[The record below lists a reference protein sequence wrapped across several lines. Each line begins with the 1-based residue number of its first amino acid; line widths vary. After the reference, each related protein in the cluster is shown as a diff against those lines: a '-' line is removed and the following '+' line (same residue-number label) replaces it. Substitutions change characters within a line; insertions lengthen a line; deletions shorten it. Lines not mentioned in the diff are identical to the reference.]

1 MPLASAGTASVHG
14 QESSAINA
22 RKLVRLA
29 GVVLLALAIA
39 VPLAA
44 QQGNLDELNA
54 RVIELYRA
62 RKFLEAVPVAE
73 EAIRV
78 AEATFGK
85 DHPKLATAVNNL
97 AVLYDSQGEYVKAE
111 PLYKQALEIRQKA
124 LGENDPAVATTLNDL
139 ATMYT
144 DQGRFAEAEG
154 MLQRAL
160 AIREKAYGPEHS
172 SVATSLNDL
181 AVLYKSEGKY
191 ADAEPLLRRALAIWE
206 KTLGPDHPDLATSL
220 NNLAVLYDTQG
231 KYVEA
236 EPLYKRALAIREKAL
251 GPEHPSVAN
260 TLNDLATMY
269 VDQARYADAEPMLRR
284 ALAIREKALGADSG
298 PVAISLNDLAML
310 YKSEGKYADAQPLLE
325 RALAIRRRILS
336 PDSPELATSL
346 NNLAAVYNAQ
356 GKFDEAEPLFLRAL
370 EIREKTLGPNDPRF
384 ATQLSNMAEMYRD
397 RGKYIEAEPR
407 FLHVL
412 NIREKVLGPEHPD
425 VVSSLNNLAAVYTA
439 EGRYAEA
446 IPLLQRVIAILE
458 KTLGAKH
465 PSIANSLIDLAR
477 LYREQGK
484 YAEAEAF
491 YKRALAI
498 REEALGSDSPALVI
512 PLNTLGELY
521 RLQGHYSEAEQ
532 RFQRALDIG
541 TKRLGQEHPSV
552 ATSLN
557 SLAETYLAQ
566 GKLADAE
573 PLLQRALAI
582 RIKALGPD
590 HAETGT
596 TLENLGLAYYGLKQ
610 PREAEGYFDRR
621 LQNLA
626 KQFDEHFAHMSEKE
640 RLEFFDRVATAFPVY
655 FSFCFTN
662 WEQNPA
668 LVGKMYDVLLWEKGL
683 VARTIGAMRE
693 RIAASGDKKAMDLLE
708 KLTAKRAELAA
719 LSGAQPA
726 DREQWSKTLERLN
739 EEANYLE
746 RELAERS
753 GALGE
758 QKVLARFTWREVQGQ
773 LKPDEA
779 AIEYIRFRFH
789 DGRKWTDT
797 YEYAALVARP
807 GSATAPTLVAL
818 GKASQLEGTPF
829 EEYRKRTST
838 KAGSAPA
845 SGPGLYQAFWKPLE
859 TALAGV
865 RRIYLSPDGIL
876 DQVSLAV
883 VADESGRLLLEKY
896 DLRTVSSTQDL
907 LREKHK
913 PARDLAVLIGN
924 PDFDLGASQ
933 KEAPAPPEEQ
943 GDKSGRAISTTPTV
957 RHSREQRILP
967 LPATQ
972 AEVNALASLLQGHHW
987 TVRVYAREKAL
998 KETLKRVKNPR
1009 VLHVATQSFNLPLP
1023 KEKSSAGATDRPAVL
1038 EDPMLRSGLYFAGA
1052 NRTLSG
1058 GIVGAGVDD
1067 GILTAYEATELDL
1080 HGTELVVLSAS
1091 ESGLGQAMSG
1101 EGVFGLRRALLEAG
1115 AEAVLVSMWNVPD
1128 KETQELMTLF
1138 YQKWLAG
1145 RDKHEA
1151 LREAQLEMRSRVKA
1165 RYGGDR
1171 PALWGAFVLLGR

>member
-1 MPLASAGTASVHG
+1 MKRRKQPDYSEAKALFSREISRAKMPPASAGTASVHG
-14 QESSAINA
+14 HESPAINA
-22 RKLVRLA
+22 RKFVGLA

-39 VPLAA
+39 MPVAA

-144 DQGRFAEAEG
+144 DQSRFAEAEG

-220 NNLAVLYDTQG
+220 NNLAV
-231 KYVEA
+231 
-236 EPLYKRALAIREKAL
+236 
-251 GPEHPSVAN
+251 
-260 TLNDLATMY
+260 
-269 VDQARYADAEPMLRR
+269 
-284 ALAIREKALGADSG
+284 
-298 PVAISLNDLAML
+298 L

-477 LYREQGK
+477 LYREQEK

-491 YKRALAI
+491 YQRSLAI

-532 RFQRALDIG
+532 R
-541 TKRLGQEHPSV
+541 
-552 ATSLN
+552 
-557 SLAETYLAQ
+557 
-566 GKLADAE
+566 
-573 PLLQRALAI
+573 LQRALVSGP
-582 RIKALGPD
+582 KALGPG

-610 PREAEGYFDRR
+610 PRQAEEYFDRR

-640 RLEFFDRVATAFPVY
+640 RLEFFDKVATAFPVY

-726 DREQWSKTLERLN
+726 DREQWRKTLERLN

-789 DGRKWTDT
+789 DGKKWTDT
-797 YEYAALVARP
+797 YEYAALVVRP
-807 GSATAPTLVAL
+807 GSTTAPTLVAL
-818 GKASQLEGTPF
+818 GDTGKLEAAPL
-829 EEYRKRTST
+829 EEYHMRTST
-838 KAGSAPA
+838 KGGSAPA

-943 GDKSGRAISTTPTV
+943 GDKSGRAIFTTTTV

-1023 KEKSSAGATDRPAVL
+1023 KEKSSRGPTERPAVL

-1058 GIVGAGVDD
+1058 GIVGASVDD
-1067 GILTAYEATELDL
+1067 GILTAYEAAELDL
-1080 HGTELVVLSAS
+1080 HGTELVVLSAG

-1145 RDKHEA
+1145 KDKHEA

>member
-1 MPLASAGTASVHG
+1 MG
-14 QESSAINA
+14 
-22 RKLVRLA
+22 LA
-29 GVVLLALAIA
+29 GVMLLALAIA

-85 DHPKLATAVNNL
+85 DHPKLATAINNL
-97 AVLYDSQGEYVKAE
+97 AILYDSQGEYVKAE

-124 LGENDPAVATTLNDL
+124 LGETDPAVATTLNDL

-172 SVATSLNDL
+172 AVATSLNDL
-181 AVLYKSEGKY
+181 AVLYKAEGKY

-231 KYVEA
+231 KYVDA

-284 ALAIREKALGADSG
+284 ALAIREKALGAYSG
-298 PVAISLNDLAML
+298 PVAISLNDLGML
-310 YKSEGKYADAQPLLE
+310 YRAQGKYAESEPLLE
-325 RALAIRRRILS
+325 RALAIRRKILS
-336 PDSPELATSL
+336 SDSPELATSL
-346 NNLAAVYNAQ
+346 NNLAVVYNSQ

-370 EIREKTLGPNDPRF
+370 EIREKTLGPNDPKF
-384 ATQLSNMAEMYRD
+384 ATQLSNLAEMYVD
-397 RGKYIEAEPR
+397 RGKYAEAEPL
-407 FLHVL
+407 FLRVL
-412 NIREKVLGPEHPD
+412 NIRERVLGLEHAD
-425 VVSSLNNLAAVYTA
+425 AVSSRKNLAAVYKA

-446 IPLLQRVIAILE
+446 EPLLRQVVAILE
-458 KTLGAKH
+458 KSLGRPDH
-465 PSIANSLIDLAR
+465 PYLANSLNDLAQM
-477 LYREQGK
+477 YKEQGK
-484 YAEAEAF
+484 YSQAESG
-491 YKRALAI
+491 YQRALSI
-498 REEALGSDSPALVI
+498 QEKALGSDNPALVI

-521 RLQGHYSEAEQ
+521 KLQGNYPEAEKQ
-532 RFQRALDIG
+532 FQRALAIG
-541 TKRLGQEHPSV
+541 TKHLGQDHPSV

-557 SLAETYLAQ
+557 SLAEVYLAQ
-566 GKLADAE
+566 GKLAEAE

-582 RIKALGPD
+582 RTKALGPD

-596 TLENLGLAYYGLKQ
+596 ILENLGLAYYGLKR
-610 PREAEGYFDRR
+610 PREAEEYFDRR

-626 KQFDEHFAHMSEKE
+626 KQFDEHFGRMSEKE
-640 RLEFFDRVATAFPVY
+640 RLAFLNKVAMAFPTY
-655 FSFCFTN
+655 FSFCFSYRD
-662 WEQNPA
+662 QNPGLA
-668 LVGKMYDVLLWEKGL
+668 GKMYDVLLWEKGL
-683 VARTIGAMRE
+683 VTRTIGAMRE

-708 KLTAKRAELAA
+708 KLTVKRAELAA
-719 LSGAQPA
+719 LSGAEPA
-726 DREQWSKTLERLN
+726 EREQWRKTLERLN

-758 QKVLARFTWREVQGQ
+758 PKAPARFTWGEVQKLLRPG
-773 LKPDEA
+773 ET
-779 AIEYIRFRFH
+779 AIEIAHFQFH
-789 DGRKWTDT
+789 DGKKWTDT
-797 YEYAALVARP
+797 YEYAALVVRP

-818 GKASQLEGTPF
+818 GDAGKLEVAPI
-829 EEYRKRTST
+829 EEYHMRTST
-838 KAGSAPA
+838 KGGSAPA
-845 SGPGLYQAFWKPLE
+845 RPGLYEAFWKPLE
-859 TALAGV
+859 PTLAGA

-876 DQVSLAV
+876 DQVSFAV
-883 VADESGRLLLEKY
+883 AADESGRLLMEKY
-896 DLRTVSSTQDL
+896 DLRLVSSTREL
-907 LREKHK
+907 LREKRK
-913 PARDLAVLIGN
+913 PAENSAVLIGN
-924 PDFDLGASQ
+924 PSFDLGAAEQ
-933 KEAPAPPEEQ
+933 KAPQSFEQEAN
-943 GDKSGRAISTTPTV
+943 SGRAITTATTV
-957 RHSREQRILP
+957 RHSRERRIEP
-967 LPATQ
+967 LGGTQ
-972 AEVNALASLLQGHHW
+972 AEVDALASMLQKHHW
-987 TVRVYAREKAL
+987 TVQVYAREKAL

-1023 KEKSSAGATDRPAVL
+1023 KEKPNAGASDRPSVL

-1052 NRTLSG
+1052 NRTLAG
-1058 GIVGAGVDD
+1058 GIVGPGVDD
-1067 GILTAYEATELDL
+1067 GILTAYEAAELDL

-1138 YQKWLAG
+1138 YQRWLAG
-1145 RDKHEA
+1145 KDKHEA
-1151 LREAQLEMRSRVKA
+1151 LREAQLEMRARVKA